1 MESDT
6 PEQATTGHSTV
17 LGVDLGVNQL
27 AVTSTGTFWSGHEF
41 DHWQRE
47 YEKRRASLQQCG
59 SRHAHENI
67 QAVGRKETGRFK
79 MLLHRIANGIIEHH
93 DEFDVIPSNKAMDG
107 LKDMLVT
114 QVANS
119 EMRLKIAVDELD
131 HDYDFILI
139 DCPPDLSQILDN
151 ALLTA
156 EQVLIPVEPT
166 RRSIRA
172 IEKMNEEIAYLSN
185 SFPGQIDTIDILG
198 IIINAVESV
207 QNNDTKQ
214 MIEFFNDAPYDVFQ
228 VPDRVAIR
236 RAWNNGVSIFTHED
250 DAKTEDAREAY
261 TEIVKMLERQ
271 TTEVE
276 A

>member
-1 MESDT
+1 MTQTIAISN
-6 PEQATTGHSTV
+6 QAGGVGKTTTTINLGGALAKNGHDV
-17 LGVDLGVNQL
+17 LLIDADPQGTLTEGTGFRDLYDQKIPSLHQVMVDP
-27 AVTSTGTFWSGHEF
+27 
-41 DHWQRE
+41 
-47 YEKRRASLQQCG
+47 
-59 SRHAHENI
+59 SRTEEIN
-67 QAVGRKETGRFK
+67 E
-79 MLLHRIANGIIEHH
+79 IIHHH
-93 DEFDVIPSNKAMDG
+93 DEFDVIPANKAMDG

-119 EMRLKIAVDELD
+119 EMRLKIAIDELD

-151 ALLTA
+151 ALLAA
-156 EQVLIPVEPT
+156 EKVLIPVEPT

-172 IEKMNEEIAYLSN
+172 IEKMNEEIAYLTN
-185 SFPGQIDTIDILG
+185 SFPGQIETIDILG
-198 IIINAVESV
+198 IVINSVESV
-207 QNNDTKQ
+207 LNNDTKQ
-214 MIEFFNDAPYDVFQ
+214 MIEFFSDAPYDVFQ

-250 DAKTEDAREAY
+250 TAKTEDAREAY
-261 TEIVKMLERQ
+261 TEIATMLKRH

>member
-1 MESDT
+1 MTQTIAISN
-6 PEQATTGHSTV
+6 QAGGVGKTTTTINLGGALANEGKDV
-17 LGVDLGVNQL
+17 LLIDADPQGTLTEGTGFRDLYDQKITSLHQVMVDP
-27 AVTSTGTFWSGHEF
+27 
-41 DHWQRE
+41 
-47 YEKRRASLQQCG
+47 
-59 SRHAHENI
+59 SRTDEINNI
-67 QAVGRKETGRFK
+67 TQ
-79 MLLHRIANGIIEHH
+79 HH
-93 DEFDVIPSNKAMDG
+93 NEFDVIPANKAMDG

-119 EMRLKIAVDELD
+119 EMRLKIAINELK
-131 HDYDFILI
+131 HNYDFILI

-151 ALLTA
+151 ALLAA
-156 EQVLIPVEPT
+156 ESVLIPVEAT

-172 IEKMNEEIAYLSN
+172 IEKMNEEIEYLTN
-185 SFPGQIDTIDILG
+185 SFPGQVDAIDILG
-198 IIINAVESV
+198 IVINSVESV

-250 DAKTEDAREAY
+250 TAKTEDAREAY
-261 TEIVKMLERQ
+261 TEIAAMLERHIA
-271 TTEVE
+271 EVE

>member
-1 MESDT
+1 MTETIAISN
-6 PEQATTGHSTV
+6 QAGGVGKTTTAIN
-17 LGVDLGVNQL
+17 LGGAL
-27 AVTSTGTFWSGHEF
+27 ANRGHEVLLIDADPQGTLTEGTGF
-41 DHWQRE
+41 RDLYNQ
-47 YEKRRASLQQCG
+47 KIPSLHQVLVDPT
-59 SRHAHENI
+59 RTEEIND
-67 QAVGRKETGRFK
+67 
-79 MLLHRIANGIIEHH
+79 IIEQH
-93 DEFDVIPSNKAMDG
+93 DEFDVIPANKAMDG

-131 HDYDFILI
+131 HNYNFILI

-172 IEKMNEEIAYLSN
+172 IEKMKEEIAYLTN
-185 SFPGQIDTIDILG
+185 SFPGQIDTIDVLG
-198 IIINAVESV
+198 IVINEVESV

-214 MIEFFNDAPYDVFQ
+214 MIEFFSDAPYDVFQ

-250 DAKTEDAREAY
+250 EAKTEDARAAY
-261 TEIVKMLERQ
+261 TEIAMMLERQ
-271 TTEVE
+271 TAEVK

>member
-1 MESDT
+1 MTQTIAISN
-6 PEQATTGHSTV
+6 QAGGVGKTTTTINLGGALANRDHDV
-17 LGVDLGVNQL
+17 LLIDADPQGTLTEGTGFRELYDQKIPSLHQVMVDP
-27 AVTSTGTFWSGHEF
+27 TRTGEIN
-41 DHWQRE
+41 E
-47 YEKRRASLQQCG
+47 I
-59 SRHAHENI
+59 I
-67 QAVGRKETGRFK
+67 Q
-79 MLLHRIANGIIEHH
+79 HH
-93 DEFDVIPSNKAMDG
+93 DEFDVIPANKAMDG

-131 HDYDFILI
+131 HDYDLILI

-156 EQVLIPVEPT
+156 EKALIPVEPT

-172 IEKMNEEIAYLSN
+172 IEKMNEEIAYLTN
-185 SFPGQIDTIDILG
+185 SFPGQIETISILG
-198 IIINAVESV
+198 IVINAVESV

-214 MIEFFNDAPYDVFQ
+214 MIEFFSDAPHEVFQ

-250 DAKTEDAREAY
+250 SAKTDDAREAY
-261 TEIVKMLERQ
+261 TEIAKMLESR
-271 TTEVE
+271 TMEVE

>member
-1 MESDT
+1 MTQIIAISN
-6 PEQATTGHSTV
+6 QAGGVGKTTTTINLGGALANQGHDV
-17 LGVDLGVNQL
+17 LLIDADPQGTLTEGTGFRDLYDQKI
-27 AVTSTGTFWSGHEF
+27 S
-41 DHWQRE
+41 
-47 YEKRRASLQQCG
+47 SLHQVMVEPT
-59 SRHAHENI
+59 RTEEIN
-67 QAVGRKETGRFK
+67 E
-79 MLLHRIANGIIEHH
+79 IIEHH

-131 HDYDFILI
+131 NDYDFILI

-156 EQVLIPVEPT
+156 EKVLIPVEPT

-198 IIINAVESV
+198 IVINAVESV

-214 MIEFFNDAPYDVFQ
+214 MIAFFNDAPYDVFQ

-236 RAWNNGVSIFTHED
+236 RAWNNGVSIFIHED

-261 TEIVKMLERQ
+261 TEIAKMLERH